1 VAEPLRVVHL
11 ASLARSGETLVQRA
25 LAVHPQ
31 VQVVFDLLEP
41 NSPQQLKLFE
51 LLRVWPGETLPR
63 WQFERQVAPQTT
75 VLLLKQG
82 IFTPRHR
89 AAGFGLLRNPYAA
102 FVSLW
107 HYEAR
112 RLGERGAD
120 AVRNLLLWRQ
130 FREPRL
136 LVWADAM
143 QPALLPALRAERDPV
158 RQFLLFWDMRVRQIV
173 AEQRTLVHYED
184 FVVAPEAEL
193 RRICT
198 AIGLPWDPSVLHS
211 HRHFRPGQ
219 IGHGGIDLSAPI
231 RPAADW
237 APDPQVPLR
246 PFIEAVRTAPLRRWD
261 DLYLERKVA
270 LPC

>member
-1 VAEPLRVVHL
+1 
-11 ASLARSGETLVQRA
+11 VQRA

-143 QPALLPALRAERDPV
+143 QPALLPALRAER
-158 RQFLLFWDMRVRQIV
+158 
-173 AEQRTLVHYED
+173 ALVHYED